1 MKHMD
6 NEKSKEELLREI
18 GELRERVRDLEAL
31 EKEHQVAEEALME
44 SEKRYRMLFESAGD
58 AIFIMDLEHDPGR
71 IVAANRAAS
80 EMHGYAIKELLSMN
94 IRDLDS
100 PEDAQKMIQRI
111 RQIREGQRLKMEI
124 SHRKKDGTI
133 FPVEVT
139 AGLLEVEGHKFIL
152 AFDRDITERKKTEQ
166 ELQKYQNQLEE
177 LIRERTARLSAANEL
192 LTQEIAERRRVE
204 EALRKSESRY
214 HTLAEIS
221 PVGIF
226 YMDTGGNCIYVNER
240 LRRIAGISLEEAL
253 GSGWTQLIHP
263 DDRERVAAAWKR
275 AIENR
280 TLFKQEF
287 RFLKP
292 RGGTTWVLGQVAPEY
307 NDAGGITGHVG
318 TFTDITDRKQ
328 AETAERLAALGVV
341 AARVAHDIRNPLVSI
356 GGFAKR
362 LEKRLSGS
370 PQEYATIITKEV
382 ARLEDK
388 LRDILGFA
396 RERKFEEREIDI
408 PSLFAE
414 VLEVYREE
422 LRQKNIDIV
431 EDFRRPLRIM
441 ADAVSLR
448 EALTNLITNAIQAI
462 GSSGKIT
469 LHAGI
474 YDTRAVIVISDTGP
488 GIREQ
493 DLPHIFN
500 PFFTTKV
507 YGTGLGLAITQRI
520 IHEHH
525 GTIEVQTKAGFGA
538 SFILSL
544 PFRRNEP

>member
-1 MKHMD
+1 MD
-6 NEKSKEELLREI
+6 ERKTKKELLEEI
-18 GELRERVRDLEAL
+18 SRLRKRVRDLEAL
-31 EKEHQVAEEALME
+31 EKEHQVAKAALME

-58 AIFIMDLEHDPGR
+58 AIFIMESEDDPGR
-71 IVAANRAAS
+71 IVAANSAAS
-80 EMHGYAIKELLSMN
+80 EMHGYTIKELLSMN

-100 PEDAQKMIQRI
+100 PEDAREIVQRI
-111 RQIREGQRLKMEI
+111 RQVREGQLLKMEVR
-124 SHRKKDGTI
+124 HRKKDGTD

-139 AGLLEVEGHKFIL
+139 AGLLEAEGHTFIL
-152 AFDRDITERKKTEQ
+152 AFDRDITERKKAEQ
-166 ELQKYQNQLEE
+166 ELQRYRNHLEE

-192 LTQEIAERRRVE
+192 LTQEVSERKRVE

-240 LRRIAGISLEEAL
+240 LRRIAGISLEDAL
-253 GSGWTQLIHP
+253 SSGWTRLIHP
-263 DDRERVAAAWKR
+263 DDRERVASAWSR
-275 AIENR
+275 AIEDR

-292 RGGTTWVLGQVAPEY
+292 KEGATWVLGQVAPEFS
-307 NDAGGITGHVG
+307 DTDEVTGHVG

-328 AETAERLAALGVV
+328 AETAERLAVLGVM

-356 GGFAKR
+356 GGFAQR
-362 LEKRLSGS
+362 LERSLSD
-370 PQEYATIITKEV
+370 PLLEYATIITKEV
-382 ARLEDK
+382 ARLESK
-388 LRDILGFA
+388 LKDILGFA
-396 RERKFEEREIDI
+396 RDRKYEEKETDI
-408 PSLFAE
+408 PSLFDE
-414 VLEVYREE
+414 VLRVYREE
-422 LRQKNIDIV
+422 LRQRDIEIE
-431 EDFRRPLRIM
+431 EDCKRSLRIM
-441 ADAVSLR
+441 ADASSLR
-448 EALTNLITNAIQAI
+448 EALTNLVTNAIQAI
-462 GSSGKIT
+462 DSHGKIT
-469 LHAGI
+469 LHTDI
-474 YDTRAVIVISDTGP
+474 YNTRAIIVITDTGP

-500 PFFTTKV
+500 PFFTTKI

-525 GTIEVQTKAGFGA
+525 GTIEVQTKAGHGT
-538 SFILSL
+538 SFILNL

>member
-1 MKHMD
+1 MD
-6 NEKSKEELLREI
+6 ERKTKKELLQEI
-18 GELRERVRDLEAL
+18 TEARERIRELEAL
-31 EKEHQVAEEALME
+31 EKEHRVAEDALME

-58 AIFIMDLEHDPGR
+58 AIFIMDIENDPGR

-80 EMHGYAIKELLSMN
+80 EMHGYSIKELLSMN
-94 IRDLDS
+94 IRDLDA
-100 PEDAQKMIQRI
+100 PEDAQKMMQRI
-111 RQIREGQRLKMEI
+111 RQVREGRQLKMELR
-124 SHRKKDGTI
+124 HRKRDGTV

-166 ELQKYQNQLEE
+166 ELQKYRDHLEE
-177 LIRERTARLSAANEL
+177 LIRERTVRLSAANEL
-192 LTQEIAERRRVE
+192 LTQEVAERKRVE

-240 LRRIAGISLEEAL
+240 LRRIAGVSLEEAL
-253 GSGWTQLIHP
+253 GSGWTRLIHP
-263 DDRERVAAAWKR
+263 EDRERVAAAWSR
-275 AIENR
+275 ALENR

-292 RGGTTWVLGQVAPEY
+292 KGGTTWVLGQAAPEFS
-307 NDAGGITGHVG
+307 DSGEITGHVG

-356 GGFAKR
+356 GGFAQR
-362 LEKRLSGS
+362 LEKNLSG
-370 PQEYATIITKEV
+370 PLREYATIITKEA
-382 ARLEDK
+382 ARLENK
-388 LRDILGFA
+388 LKDILGFA
-396 RERKFEEREIDI
+396 RERKFEEKETNI
-408 PSLFAE
+408 PALFDE
-414 VLEVYREE
+414 VLQVYREE
-422 LRQKNIDIV
+422 LRQKDIEVV
-431 EDFRRPLRIM
+431 EDFRRPLPIP
-441 ADAVSLR
+441 ADAASLR
-448 EALTNLITNAIQAI
+448 EALTNLVTNAIQAI
-462 GSSGKIT
+462 GSHGKIT
-469 LHAGI
+469 LHADI
-474 YDTRAVIVISDTGP
+474 YTSRAVIVVSDTGP

-507 YGTGLGLAITQRI
+507 SGTGLGLAITQRI

-525 GTIEVQTKAGFGA
+525 GTIEVQTKAGHGT

-544 PFRRNEP
+544 PFRRSEP